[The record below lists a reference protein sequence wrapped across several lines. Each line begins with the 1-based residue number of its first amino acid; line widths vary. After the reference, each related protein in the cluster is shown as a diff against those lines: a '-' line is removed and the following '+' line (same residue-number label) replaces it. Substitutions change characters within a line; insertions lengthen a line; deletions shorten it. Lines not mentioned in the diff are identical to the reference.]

1 MINRVLIRA
10 KVVQMFYNYML
21 THEVKSAAMARD
33 ELQQSFEKSYE
44 LYNYLLKLIIDVT
57 DLQDRYLDEAKH
69 KFLPSHEDLN
79 PNPKFVDNELVEA
92 LRNNEQLQ
100 Q

>member
-69 KFLPSHEDLN
+69 KFCHLT
-79 PNPKFVDNELVEA
+79 KI
-92 LRNNEQLQ
+92 
-100 Q
+100 

>member
-44 LYNYLLKLIIDVT
+44 L
-57 DLQDRYLDEAKH
+57 
-69 KFLPSHEDLN
+69 
-79 PNPKFVDNELVEA
+79 
-92 LRNNEQLQ
+92 
-100 Q
+100 